1 MLDASEID
9 RQHKD
14 LVERFNRLHEAVQN
28 RAPRPELYRQI
39 DDIISHTRL
48 HFAAEERVM
57 LEAGYP
63 MLEEHKKKHQELI
76 HDALRLREKL
86 NLVGEELFDDWLNH
100 WPFGRVLAHIQ
111 YADHQL
117 EDHIF
122 QGSGEA

>member
-1 MLDASEID
+1 MLDVSEID
-9 RQHKD
+9 LQHKD
-14 LVERFNRLHEAVQN
+14 LVDRFNRLHEAVQN
-28 RAPRPELYRQI
+28 RAPRADIYLMI

-76 HDALRLREKL
+76 YDALRLREKL